1 MVKMGD
7 AESKHAQK
15 IAIDKTRFVMV
26 KMGDAESKHS
36 YAFCAWLLCKNSML
50 PDSLAYVVEKI

>member
-7 AESKHAQK
+7 AESKHDQK
-15 IAIDKTRFVMV
+15 ITIDSTRFVMV

-36 YAFCAWLLCKNSML
+36 YASCA
-50 PDSLAYVVEKI
+50 